1 MGIPTLYGMS
11 ALGTK
16 VYFYTHDKETRSI
29 LLKRVK
35 DGNLVIDT
43 APAERWV
50 VYISGWHDILWRWSL
65 DMMTPEGER
74 QLREIVDRVK
84 VMCTQLLKR
93 SEFYMVQT
101 LTFAEA
107 IQVMGQEVTWY

>member
-1 MGIPTLYGMS
+1 MNTPCSLSSGYVDNISSCESADKQLRKRYKDLGGHVGIPTLYGMS

-50 VYISGWHDILWRWSL
+50 VYISS
-65 DMMTPEGER
+65 
-74 QLREIVDRVK
+74 
-84 VMCTQLLKR
+84 
-93 SEFYMVQT
+93 
-101 LTFAEA
+101 
-107 IQVMGQEVTWY
+107 

>member
-1 MGIPTLYGMS
+1 
-11 ALGTK
+11 
-16 VYFYTHDKETRSI
+16 
-29 LLKRVK
+29 
-35 DGNLVIDT
+35 
-43 APAERWV
+43 
-50 VYISGWHDILWRWSL
+50 
-65 DMMTPEGER
+65 MTPEGER

-84 VMCTQLLKR
+84 VMCIQLLKR